1 MIYWAGQPGSSV
13 VMPDAYLP
21 DYRRV
26 ADDLR
31 TKMRTGEYAP
41 GSKLPSKRELCTLYG
56 VSTQTVDT
64 AMIVLR
70 EGGWV
75 RGRQGAGVWVA
86 DPLPETAR

>member
-1 MIYWAGQPGSSV
+1 MIYSGSQPGSSV
-13 VMPDAYLP
+13 MPAEDYVP

-31 TKMRTGEYAP
+31 AKMRAGTYPP
-41 GSKLPSKRELCTLYG
+41 GTKLPTKRELCDLYD
-56 VSTQTVDT
+56 VSTQTVDS

-75 RGRQGAGVWVA
+75 RGRQGSGVWVA
-86 DPLPETAR
+86 DPLP

>member
-1 MIYWAGQPGSSV
+1 MIYLGSQPGSSV
-13 VMPDAYLP
+13 MPDSYVP

-31 TKMRTGEYAP
+31 AKMRGGAYPP
-41 GSKLPSKRELCTLYG
+41 GTKLPPKRELCAIYA
-56 VSTQTVDT
+56 VSTQTIDS

-86 DPLPETAR
+86 DPLPAA

>member
-1 MIYWAGQPGSSV
+1 MIYLGSQPGSSL
-13 VMPDAYLP
+13 MPDPDYVP

-31 TKMRTGEYAP
+31 AKMRDGTYEP
-41 GSKLPSKRELCTLYG
+41 GTKLPPKRELCTIYQ
-56 VSTQTVDT
+56 VSTQTIDT
-64 AMIVLR
+64 AMVVLR

-86 DPLPETAR
+86 DPLPAG

>member
-1 MIYWAGQPGSSV
+1 MIYLGGQPGSSV
-13 VMPDAYLP
+13 MPESYVP

-31 TKMRTGEYAP
+31 SKMLAGEYAP
-41 GSKLPSKRELCTLYG
+41 GSKLPPKRELCALYG
-56 VSTQTVDT
+56 VSTQTIDS

-70 EGGWV
+70 EGKWV

-86 DPLPETAR
+86 DPLPA

>member
-1 MIYWAGQPGSSV
+1 MIYLGSQPGSSV
-13 VMPDAYLP
+13 MPDYVP

-31 TKMRTGEYAP
+31 AKMRDDTYAP
-41 GSKLPSKRELCTLYG
+41 GTKLPPKRELCAIYN
-56 VSTQTVDT
+56 VSMQTIDS

-75 RGRQGAGVWVA
+75 RGRQGSGVWVA
-86 DPLPETAR
+86 DPLPA